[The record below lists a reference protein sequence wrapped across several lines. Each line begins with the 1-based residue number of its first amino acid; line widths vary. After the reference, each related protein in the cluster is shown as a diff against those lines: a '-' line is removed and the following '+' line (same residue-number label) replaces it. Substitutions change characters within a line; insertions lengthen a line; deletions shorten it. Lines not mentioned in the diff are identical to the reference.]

1 MGCGSSAALASAS
14 QIQTLRTKD
23 AGSQTNVTVLV
34 SATPESRTEAHDAR
48 KELIMQHRS
57 QALAKAQELSN
68 SKSGYNT
75 ATYTGSG
82 MSTPRSAYSRTQKFR
97 GSLGSLSDCDLKSRS
112 EVLTVDINNSRTNL
126 SDRSSN
132 VRRTQVSFRNEE
144 YNRMATA
151 NVKKRRRSYL
161 NQTKTPTTI
170 LRKGRR
176 VSVAGSNHSE
186 SSGTNS
192 INKQADT
199 GYDGSVSSGPSQ
211 STLTNAAGKSTSDHS
226 NPSNIS
232 TKPSTVST
240 KPSGD
245 LLITQTLSNE
255 TNPGRLSVVVS
266 IDEQSILHDAKNS
279 DQANADSS
287 KNIADGLSHNLSLQ
301 DTTAGEQ
308 LETVKNIPCE
318 DVPQVDPLDEKGVH
332 NSDNGSLETDKTLS
346 NPDHLDLDSGNR
358 LEKPID
364 TPLTNG
370 LISDLPGTKLKPFE
384 EPATK
389 LVNGNVIIVTAS
401 QMLVKSDS
409 VSSIKKVVNISTS
422 SQGDGGGLTAIE

>member
-1 MGCGSSAALASAS
+1 
-14 QIQTLRTKD
+14 
-23 AGSQTNVTVLV
+23 
-34 SATPESRTEAHDAR
+34 
-48 KELIMQHRS
+48 MQHRS

-151 NVKKRRRSYL
+151 NIKKRRRSYL

-192 INKQADT
+192 TNKQADT

-226 NPSNIS
+226 NATSMS

-245 LLITQTLSNE
+245 VLITQTLSNE

-279 DQANADSS
+279 DQTNADSS
-287 KNIADGLSHNLSLQ
+287 KNIADGLSHNLSSQ

-308 LETVKNIPCE
+308 LETVKDIPSE
-318 DVPQVDPLDEKGVH
+318 DIPQVDSLDENGH
-332 NSDNGSLETDKTLS
+332 NSDYGSLQTDKTLS
-346 NPDHLDLDSGNR
+346 NPDQPD
-358 LEKPID
+358 KPID
-364 TPLTNG
+364 APLTNG
-370 LISDLPGTKLKPFE
+370 LISDLPGTNVKPFD
-384 EPATK
+384 EPASK
-389 LVNGNVIIVTAS
+389 LVNGNVVIVTAS
-401 QMLVKSDS
+401 QMLAKSNS